1 MKLLPKWIMPDT
13 SPAVYDVDSVTAI
26 EGVAK
31 LRAAMNALIQEYNAL
46 VDDINAQFG
55 QIVTSYEG
63 DQKEF
68 ETALRQEFQDFI
80 DTVDM
85 KLKQQDVKIDLIYDE
100 KNESLTIA
108 KEVTENE

>member
-1 MKLLPKWIMPDT
+1 MNLLPKWIMQDT
-13 SPAVYDVDSVTAI
+13 TPAVYDAESVTAI

-31 LRAAMNALIQEYNAL
+31 LHAAMQALIKEYNTL
-46 VDDINAQFG
+46 VDGINTQFAE
-55 QIVTSYEG
+55 IVSSYEG

-100 KNESLTIA
+100 QTESLMIGG
-108 KEVTENE
+108 VENE